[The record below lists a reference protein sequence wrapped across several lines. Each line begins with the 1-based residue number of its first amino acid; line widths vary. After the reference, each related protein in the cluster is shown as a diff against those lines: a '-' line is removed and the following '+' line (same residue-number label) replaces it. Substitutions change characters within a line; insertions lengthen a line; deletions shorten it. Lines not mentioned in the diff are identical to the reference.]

1 MTIVTDTVAATT
13 LLDLADIQGGIL
25 RTYGDGFPKGRNFY
39 LTVRDATKG
48 RAFLEAL
55 RPKITTAAR
64 WKDPSREEPLLRTR
78 NPRVKDIVRAEGMP
92 DYPGGV
98 QLMKPKVTLNIG
110 LTFMGLLALEVPTR
124 TLRGMPDEFI
134 DGMEARAAL
143 LGDDPFLDTRD
154 AVWRN
159 SHGEKRVHI
168 LLTLYAQQNP
178 DGTAC
183 IELDRETAA
192 VVALCEASDNG
203 VVLLDGVGPHNA
215 QWQELSAVLRPDGAN
230 NWPTNKE
237 HFGLSD
243 GFGDPVFSGQFSAE
257 AERLRVAG
265 GGKLMPDGSWRPL
278 ATGEFLLGYP
288 DEAQETPA
296 AAMPIA
302 FSRNGTFMAYRKL
315 HEDVGAF
322 HAYVDEQ
329 AESYARTHDVPQ
341 DEAVNTIK
349 AKMVGRWEDGVP
361 LMVAPTFAAWQEFRA
376 ELAEARAKKDKA
388 KLAEIALKFTNFI
401 YASDPAGSKCPVTS
415 HLRRA
420 NPRDALGPT
429 FDAKGMSDDGS
440 AIVNRRR
447 ILRRGL
453 PYGQY
458 DPSAPIDDGD
468 HGIIFMAI
476 CTNLFRQF
484 EFVQQQWMQYGLDF
498 NAGSDTCPV
507 IGNHA
512 AKDDPKLVIAVDPEA
527 GTLPFICDR
536 IPQLVEPRGGD
547 YFFIPSMTALRMIGM
562 GIIDP
567 T

>member
-1 MTIVTDTVAATT
+1 MTNATNTAPAAT

-39 LTVRDATKG
+39 LTVRDARKG
-48 RAFLEAL
+48 RAFVEAL
-55 RPKITTAAR
+55 RPRITTAAR
-64 WKDPSREEPLLRTR
+64 WKDPEREEPLLRTR
-78 NPRVKDIVRAEGMP
+78 NPRVKDIVRAEGVP
-92 DYPGGV
+92 DYPGRV

-110 LTFMGLLALEVPTR
+110 FTFFGLLALGVPTR

-143 LGDDPFLDTRD
+143 LGDDPFLDKRD
-154 AVWRN
+154 AVWRD
-159 SHGEKRVHI
+159 SRGEKRVHI
-168 LLTLYAQQNP
+168 LLTLYAQQKP
-178 DGTAC
+178 DGSAC
-183 IELDRETAA
+183 DELGHETDALI
-192 VVALCEASDNG
+192 ALCDQSEGG
-203 VVLLDGVGPHNA
+203 VVLLDGVGPNNA
-215 QWQELSAVLRPDGAN
+215 RWQDLSAVMRTDGDRC
-230 NWPTNKE
+230 WPTNKE

-243 GFGDPVFSGQFSAE
+243 GFGDPVFSGQFSGE
-257 AERLRVAG
+257 AERVRVAG
-265 GGKLMPDGSWRPL
+265 GGKLMADGSWQPL

-288 DEAQETPA
+288 DEAQEIPG
-296 AAMPIA
+296 AAMPIE

-315 HEDVGAF
+315 HEAVGTF
-322 HAYVDEQ
+322 HGYIDDQ
-329 AESYARTHDVPQ
+329 AARYARVRAVPHI
-341 DEAVNTIK
+341 EAVETIK

-361 LMVAPTFAAWQEFRA
+361 LMIAPTYPAWQQFRA
-376 ELAEARAKKDKA
+376 ELERARAAKDKA

-401 YASDPAGSKCPVTS
+401 YASDPVGSKCPVTS

-420 NPRDALGPT
+420 NPRDTLGPT
-429 FDAKGMSDDGS
+429 FDANGMSRDGS
-440 AIVNRRR
+440 AIINRRR

-458 DPSAPIDDGD
+458 DPHAPTDDGD

-476 CTNLFRQF
+476 CTSLFRQF

-512 AKDDPKLVIAVDPEA
+512 TADDPKLVIPVEA
-527 GTLPFICDR
+527 DAGKLPFICDR
-536 IPQLVEPRGGD
+536 LPQLVEPRGGD
-547 YFFIPSMTALRMIGM
+547 YFFLPSMTALRMIGM

>member
-1 MTIVTDTVAATT
+1 MTNAINAAPEAT

-39 LTVRDATKG
+39 LTIRKAEEG
-48 RAFLEAL
+48 RRFVERLL
-55 RPKITTAAR
+55 PKITTAAR
-64 WKDPSREEPLLRTR
+64 WKDPNREEPLVRTH
-78 NPRVKDIVRAEGMP
+78 NPRVKDIVRAEGVP
-92 DYPGGV
+92 DYPGRV
-98 QLMKPKVTLNIG
+98 QLMKPKVTINIG
-110 LTFMGLLALEVPTR
+110 FTFLGLLALGVPTR
-124 TLRGMPDEFI
+124 TLRGMPDDFI

-143 LGDDPFLDTRD
+143 LGDDAFLDKRD

-159 SHGEKRVHI
+159 SKGENRVHI
-168 LLTLYAQQNP
+168 LLTLYAQQKP

-183 IELDRETAA
+183 PELDEETDTIIRFCA
-192 VVALCEASDNG
+192 ESHGG
-203 VVLLDGVGPHNA
+203 VVLLDGVGPNNA
-215 QWQELSAVLRPDGAN
+215 KWQDLSAVMRKDGDHY
-230 NWPTNKE
+230 WPTNKE

-243 GFGDPVFSGQFSAE
+243 GFGDPVFSGQFSGE
-257 AERLRVAG
+257 AEQVRVAG
-265 GGKLMPDGSWRPL
+265 GGKLMPDGSWEPI

-288 DEAQETPA
+288 DEAQEIPG

-315 HEDVGAF
+315 HEAVGTF
-322 HAYVDEQ
+322 HAYIDEQ
-329 AESYARTHDVPQ
+329 AKRYAAMYAVPHE
-341 DEAVNTIK
+341 EAVNTVK

-361 LMVAPTFAAWQEFRA
+361 LMVAPTYAEWQAFRARLDKARAAKDKA
-376 ELAEARAKKDKA
+376 ELAK
-388 KLAEIALKFTNFI
+388 IALQFTNFI
-401 YASDPAGSKCPVTS
+401 YASDPAGAKCPVTS

-420 NPRDALGPT
+420 NPRDSLGPT
-429 FDAKGMSDDGS
+429 FDAKGMSQEGS
-440 AIVNRRR
+440 AIINRRR

-458 DPSAPIDDGD
+458 DPQAPNDDGD

-498 NAGSDTCPV
+498 NAGSDSCPV
-507 IGNHA
+507 IGNHFA
-512 AKDDPKLVIAVDPEA
+512 ADDPKLVIAVDPEA
-527 GTLPFICDR
+527 GKLPFICDKL
-536 IPQLVEPRGGD
+536 PQLVEPRGGD
-547 YFFIPSMTALRMIGM
+547 YFFLPSMTALRMLAM